1 MKRCLILCLL
11 SFWSQIILCQET
23 PIDIFIKAG
32 NLFASSDGKLVQN
45 QIIHVNGNRIV
56 EVGSALTIPKG
67 SRIIDLSNY
76 TVLPGLID
84 SHTHLLFS
92 TKAKGDIHYEKLRMT
107 LFEGDALRVLR
118 ASSRANTYLNV
129 GITTVKDLGNSGQF
143 LDVALKQAINEG
155 SITGPRMFVSGPIL
169 SSEGGQ
175 FPSLI
180 KDFQD
185 IVDLEYRVI
194 KGVDD
199 ATVAVREN
207 ITYGADI
214 IKICSYNT
222 PLNTSLLPEEMEA
235 IVKTAHKYGRKVTAH
250 ATNNQAVLEAIQ
262 AGIDGIEHG
271 NEISDTTMQLMAKKQ
286 IFLVPTDHSYEDYLK
301 LFHYIGIKGNPEEW
315 AKNRF
320 NQAKSRLIRAMELG
334 VPIVAG
340 SDAFID
346 FGIPMGQASKNVL
359 KAYIEYGINPLKVLQ
374 FATYNAAK
382 FMSKEKELG
391 VISKGA
397 FADIIAVR
405 GNIEED
411 FNSAIDQIV
420 FVMKDGNIY
429 VGK

>member
-1 MKRCLILCLL
+1 MKRCLIVGLL
-11 SFWSQIILCQET
+11 FFWWQIILCQEKPT
-23 PIDIFIKAG
+23 DIYIKAG
-32 NLFASSDGKLVQN
+32 NLFESTQGKLEQN
-45 QIIHVNGNRIV
+45 QIIHVAGNRIV
-56 EVGSALTIPKG
+56 EVGSAVKIPKG
-67 SRIIDLSNY
+67 SEVIDLSNY

-118 ASSRANTYLNV
+118 ASSRAREYLGV

-155 SITGPRMFVSGPIL
+155 SIAGPRMFVSGPIL

-175 FPSLI
+175 FPYLI

-185 IVDLEYRVI
+185 IVNLEYRVI

-250 ATNNQAVLEAIQ
+250 ATNDEAVWEAIK
-262 AGIDGIEHG
+262 AGVDGIEHG
-271 NEISDTTMQLMAKKQ
+271 SEISDSTMQLMAQKQ
-286 IFLVPTDHSYEDYLK
+286 IFLVPTDHSYQDYLK
-301 LFHYIGIKGNPEEW
+301 LFHYIGINGDSKEW
-315 AKNRF
+315 ANKKF
-320 NQAKSRLIRAMELG
+320 KQAKSRLIRAMELG

-346 FGIPMGQASKNVL
+346 FGMPMGQASKNVL
-359 KAYIEYGINPLKVLQ
+359 KAYVDFGIAPLRALQ
-374 FATYNAAK
+374 FATYNAAL
-382 FMSKEKELG
+382 FMGKESELG
-391 VISKGA
+391 ILSKGA
-397 FADIIAVR
+397 FADIIAVE
-405 GNIEED
+405 GNLEED
-411 FNSAIDQIV
+411 FNKAIDQVV

-429 VGK
+429 VEK

>member
-1 MKRCLILCLL
+1 MKRCLIVFLL
-11 SFWSQIILCQET
+11 FFWTQIIHCQEN
-23 PIDIFIKAG
+23 PADIYIKAG
-32 NLFASSDGKLVQN
+32 KLFQSTTGTLVQN
-45 QIIHVNGNRIV
+45 QIIHVKGNRIV
-56 EVGSALTIPKG
+56 EVGSTVKIPKG
-67 SRIIDLSNY
+67 SKVIDLSSY

-92 TKAKGDIHYEKLRMT
+92 VKAKGDIHYEKLRMT

-118 ASSRANTYLNV
+118 ASSRGREYLGV

-155 SITGPRMFVSGPIL
+155 SVAGPRMFVSGPIL

-175 FPSLI
+175 FPYLT

-185 IVDLEYRVI
+185 ILSLEYRVI

-207 ITYGADI
+207 ITYGADV

-235 IVKTAHKYGRKVTAH
+235 IVKTSHKYGKKVTTH
-250 ATNNQAVLEAIQ
+250 ATNNQAAWEAIQ

-271 NEISDTTMQLMAKKQ
+271 SEISDTTMALMAQKQ
-286 IFLVPTDHSYEDYLK
+286 IFLVPTDYSYGDYLK
-301 LFHYIGIKGNPEEW
+301 LFNYIGIKGDREQW
-315 AKNRF
+315 AKNKF
-320 NQAKSRLIRAMELG
+320 NQAKNRLIRAIELG

-346 FGIPMGQASKNVL
+346 FGIPMGQTSKNVL
-359 KAYIEYGINPLKVLQ
+359 KAYVEYGINPLKALQ
-374 FATYNAAK
+374 FATYNAAQ
-382 FMSKEKELG
+382 FMSKENELG
-391 VISKGA
+391 VVSKGA

-420 FVMKDGNIY
+420 FVMKDGNTY
-429 VGK
+429 VDK

>member
-1 MKRCLILCLL
+1 MKSCLILCLL
-11 SFWSQIILCQET
+11 FFLSQITLCQELST
-23 PIDIFIKAG
+23 DIYIKAG
-32 NLFASSDGKLVQN
+32 KLFESATGRLVQN
-45 QIIHVNGNRIV
+45 QIIHVKGNRIAD
-56 EVGSALTIPKG
+56 VGSALTIPKG
-67 SRIIDLSNY
+67 SKIIDLSNY

-107 LFEGDALRVLR
+107 LFEGDALRALR
-118 ASSRANTYLNV
+118 ASHRAREYLDV

-155 SITGPRMFVSGPIL
+155 SIAGPRMFVSGPIL

-175 FPSLI
+175 FPYLI

-207 ITYGADI
+207 ITYGADV

-235 IVKTAHKYGRKVTAH
+235 IVKTSHKYGKKVTAH
-250 ATNNQAVLEAIQ
+250 ATNNQAVWEAIQ

-271 NEISDTTMQLMAKKQ
+271 SEIADTTMQLMAQKQ

-301 LFHYIGIKGNPEEW
+301 LFHYVGVKGDPEEW
-315 AKNRF
+315 ARKRF
-320 NQAKSRLIRAMELG
+320 NQAKSRLTRAMELG

-359 KAYIEYGINPLKVLQ
+359 KSYVEFGVEPLQALQ

-382 FMSKEKELG
+382 FMRKENELG
-391 VISKGA
+391 IISTGA